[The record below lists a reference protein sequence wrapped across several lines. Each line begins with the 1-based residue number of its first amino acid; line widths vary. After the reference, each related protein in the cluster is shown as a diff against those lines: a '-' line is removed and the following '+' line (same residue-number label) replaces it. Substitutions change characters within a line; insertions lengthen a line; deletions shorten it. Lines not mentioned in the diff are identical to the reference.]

1 MIQFGLLADSQDT
14 TTELACR
21 SQSDDLPARWL
32 RGNVARSISGHEKVA
47 AALRVLRG
55 EDIVAVARGIEI
67 PPETL
72 ADWRDTFVAH
82 GAAGLEAGVAP
93 SPPTK
98 TDKRKEAF
106 LATLAA
112 ELRNPLAPIMNAVD
126 VMKRQTG
133 ERPMDEMLPVIE
145 RQLGHLVRVIDELLD
160 MGRIAHGQLQ
170 LHRKEVTL
178 AEVVQA
184 AVESSRPY
192 VQLAEN
198 TLTVSLPPDPIY
210 LNADPVRLA
219 QVFLNLLKTKA
230 KLSAP
235 GGQIHLSAER
245 DNGRVVV
252 SVANTGSIGDTV
264 MSDLAEEG
272 LGVGL
277 SLARELVE
285 MHEGDM
291 EAQSEGAGQFIVR
304 LPVLGALAPA
314 KHWRVLVVDD
324 NADAATSLAMFLRIC
339 DHEVEVA
346 NDGVDAIETA
356 ERFRPEVIFLD
367 IGMPRLDG
375 YGACRRI
382 RATSWGKPMV
392 IVALTG
398 WAQEEDRRKTREAGF
413 DAHLVKPVSG
423 VHLVELLSRVQS
435 GAVRH

>member
-1 MIQFGLLADSQDT
+1 ML
-14 TTELACR
+14 ER
-21 SQSDDLPARWL
+21 
-32 RGNVARSISGHEKVA
+32 NVAGQDKVA

-55 EDIVAVARGIEI
+55 EDLAAVAREFGV

-72 ADWRDTFVAH
+72 ADWRDTFLAR
-82 GAAGLEAGVAP
+82 GAAGFEAAP
-93 SPPTK
+93 ATAPPPARYRTPGS
-98 TDKRKEAF
+98 DKRKDAF
-106 LATLAA
+106 LATLAH
-112 ELRNPLAPIMNAVD
+112 ELRNPLAPIMSAVE
-126 VMKRQTG
+126 VMKRQTD
-133 ERPMDEMLPVIE
+133 ERPMDELLPVIE
-145 RQLGHLVRVIDELLD
+145 RQLGTLVRVIDELLD
-160 MGRIAHGQLQ
+160 MGRIAHDQLQ

-178 AEVVQA
+178 ADVVQA

-192 VQLAEN
+192 VQVSES

-219 QVFLNLLKTKA
+219 QVFLNLLKAAA

-235 GGQIHLSAER
+235 GGQIRLSAER

-252 SVANTGSIGDTV
+252 SVADTGSIPAHIFDRFSQGDTV
-264 MSDLAEEG
+264 MSGLAEEG
-272 LGVGL
+272 LGIGL

-285 MHEGDM
+285 LHEGDI
-291 EAQSEGAGQFIVR
+291 EANSEGAGQFIVR

-314 KHWRVLVVDD
+314 RHWRVLVVDD

-346 NDGVDAIETA
+346 TDGVEAIETA

-382 RATSWGKPMV
+382 RAKSWGKEMV

-423 VHLVELLSRVQS
+423 AHMVELLSGLQP
-435 GAVRH
+435 GAARH